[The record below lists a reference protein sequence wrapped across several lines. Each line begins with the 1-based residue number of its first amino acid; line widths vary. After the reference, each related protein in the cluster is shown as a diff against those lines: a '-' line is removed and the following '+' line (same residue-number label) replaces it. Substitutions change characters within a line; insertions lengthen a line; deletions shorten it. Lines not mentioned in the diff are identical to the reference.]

1 MKDEDKNNL
10 QGKHLETGC
19 IEIPTEH
26 RIDIDTT
33 VAAIPCLICEER
45 IPVSRWEWEGS
56 HTKICD
62 KCKKA
67 ILKLR
72 KMLDE
77 E

>member
-10 QGKHLETGC
+10 QEKHLEIGY
-19 IEIPTEH
+19 IETPTE
-26 RIDIDTT
+26 RSLDIDTT

-45 IPVSRWEWEGS
+45 VPVSRWEWEGS
-56 HTKICD
+56 HAKICD

-72 KMLDE
+72 KMLE
-77 E
+77 NE